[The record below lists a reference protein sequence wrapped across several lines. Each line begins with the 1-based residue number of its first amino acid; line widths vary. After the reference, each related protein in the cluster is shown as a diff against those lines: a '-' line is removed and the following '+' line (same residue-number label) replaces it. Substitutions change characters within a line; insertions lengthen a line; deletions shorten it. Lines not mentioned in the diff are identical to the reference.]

1 MSNNSGLAAGVWEAF
16 ISFLYKTGEI
26 FVSDDFHDR
35 CGYVF
40 EMMDND
46 ITGIAGTIV
55 NYSINSAS
63 EARFTIECSDESLEE
78 LLRVWLERININI
91 NGVPTGLQELAK
103 EYYKERWAGAS
114 LCLLRV
120 DKWEKISIGANSI
133 SVPTVLYFV
142 VGSSVYIKRSNAKS
156 YKLGSDKYFLDE
168 GMKDKPLPVGKD
180 ENIIVQKPFGRWF
193 TEYPT
198 PYLIKQGVYKNWKA
212 LQILQNKGNEVITK
226 ILPYLFIMEKG
237 TENMFL
243 QNKGSYTDDDLK
255 TMVTNFKEALER
267 FNKEGGKL
275 PATGIPFDQQY
286 KHLIPDLLPILR
298 EELFAQGTRA
308 ILSGLGFVDVI
319 QGVSSTRKESVLNP
333 KPFIAEVNAGV
344 DGFKSI
350 LLDVVRLIIS
360 ENKLDHKKLFSENNS
375 LKVVN
380 SPLKINIETLVD
392 FFRSGY
398 VYGPVTIKTYH
409 EVLGIDHEQ
418 EVERMKKEEK
428 DGLRKLFYPHLVQNT
443 EKDPDTTLT
452 APPKVTKKQEEK
464 KVEKEKAEQEI
475 EEAVTQEDLI
485 IAPYTYETYPTYL
498 KKYPADARKVW
509 IDTFNESLPKG
520 EDYAFPVAW
529 TVLKKYLKR
538 HYIQKDGKY
547 IRKGQESAQESAPIT
562 AEEISDERVDKL
574 IKLEKVKLL
583 KSQKKLVDK
592 LIKEDKT
599 DENL

>member
-16 ISFLYKTGEI
+16 INLLFSTGEI
-26 FVSDDFHDR
+26 SVSDDFHAR
-35 CGYVF
+35 CGYVN
-40 EMMDND
+40 EIMDND

-55 NYSINSAS
+55 TYSINSAS

-78 LLRVWLERININI
+78 LLRTWLERININI
-91 NGVPTGLQELAK
+91 NGVPSGLQELAK

-120 DKWEKISIGANSI
+120 DKWEKITIGTNSI
-133 SVPTVLYFV
+133 SVPMVLYFV
-142 VGSSVYIKRSNAKS
+142 VGSSIYIKRSNAQT

-168 GMKDKPLPVGKD
+168 GMKDKSLPAVKD
-180 ENIIVQKPFGRWF
+180 EKIIVQKPFGRWF

-226 ILPYLFIMEKG
+226 ILPYLFLMEKG
-237 TENMFL
+237 TENMYL
-243 QNKGSYTDDDLK
+243 QGKGSYTDTDLK
-255 TMVTNFKEALER
+255 TMVDNFKNAIER
-267 FNKEGGKL
+267 FNREGGKL
-275 PATGIPFDQQY
+275 PAAGVPFDQKYQ
-286 KHLIPDLLPILR
+286 HLIPDLLPILR

-308 ILSGLGFVDVI
+308 ILSGLGFVDII

-350 LLDVVRLIIS
+350 LLDVVRLIIT
-360 ENKLDHKKLFSENNS
+360 ENKLDHKKLFSEKNT
-375 LKVVN
+375 LKIVN

-398 VYGPVTIKTYH
+398 IYGPVTIKTYH

-418 EVERMKKEEK
+418 EIERMRREEK
-428 DGLRKLFYPHLVQNT
+428 DGLRELFYPHLVQNT
-443 EKDPDTTLT
+443 EKDIDTNISI
-452 APPKVTKKQEEK
+452 PPKVTKKQEEK
-464 KVEKEKAEQEI
+464 QVEKEKQPENMQKAELKDNLE
-475 EEAVTQEDLI
+475 
-485 IAPYTYETYPTYL
+485 IAPYTYENYPPYL

-547 IRKGQESAQESAPIT
+547 IRKGQESAQENEPIT

-574 IKLEKVKLL
+574 LKLEKIKIL
-583 KSQKKLVDK
+583 KGQKKLIDK
-592 LIKEDKT
+592 LTKEDKT
-599 DENL
+599 NENL